1 MKEVNKLAI
10 GPDGVLKDTGKSE
23 INLDQMDELQE
34 VDYTPVKGEVV
45 MQPLTM
51 KEMKTT
57 SGILLP
63 ENKKELRAAI
73 VKVGKDSEWKRGQ
86 VVRLDGHMFGGQGVP
101 VDYICGKPV
110 LQLPEH
116 FIRGSYNG
124 IDLSNWKSETK
135 LIEV

>member
-1 MKEVNKLAI
+1 MKEVEKLAV
-10 GPDGVLKDTGKSE
+10 GKDGVLTTTGKSE
-23 INLDQMDELQE
+23 INLDQLDELQE
-34 VDYTPVKGEVV
+34 VNYTPVKGEIV

-51 KEMKTT
+51 KEVKTA

-73 VKVGKDSEWKRGQ
+73 VKVGPESNWKRGQ
-86 VVRLDGHMFGGQGVP
+86 VVRLDGHMFGGTGVP

-116 FIRGSYNG
+116 FIRGSYDG
-124 IDLSNWKSETK
+124 LDLSTWKSE
-135 LIEV
+135 